1 MSYKRFASGNLN
13 DFWKRASA
21 AEVFKF
27 TFYLSIPLASSVFY
41 ADPDFMHNLIRKL
54 KYVEY
59 PKMEQHKVPS
69 TEERENIRRVMEEI
83 RKQEKLNKER
93 WAKERKEGLI
103 FSTNHNLSSCQA
115 IWETPK

>member
-1 MSYKRFASGNLN
+1 MYDMMTMAHYLPSLPPDMYYKRFASGNLN
-13 DFWKRASA
+13 GFWKRASA

-83 RKQEKLNKER
+83 RKQEKSNKER
-93 WAKERKEGLI
+93 
-103 FSTNHNLSSCQA
+103 
-115 IWETPK
+115 